1 MRYFAH
7 IWSARVQRGA
17 APKHAQHNAPAA
29 SPATNLAKRRTLVG
43 VGIAASCVAVTLA
56 PVSGM
61 EYTVAPGDALSSI
74 ADRHDVSVDQIVEAN
89 GLEDPDYIV
98 AGTPLR
104 IPSQAGTAAG
114 TTAASHT
121 VAPGDTLWDI
131 ASTYGVP
138 LGALAKLNNVGADA
152 IIHPR
157 QTLAL
162 PGADAGLGETVAD
175 TASPSQDT
183 PAPADATPKA
193 TSSGPST
200 HTVSAGESPWS
211 IANRWGVSV
220 DDLLAVNAMTRGDV
234 IRVGQTL
241 TMPGH
246 GTTSGELTNLPA
258 DLANSTERMALMPV
272 FDYWANEYSVPA
284 DLLKSL
290 TWFESGWNNT
300 KVSSA
305 DAIGIGQILPIT
317 AGFVS
322 EYLVGEELDP
332 WVPEQNIQLSARYL
346 RYLLDHAGSVELAVA
361 SYYQGLTATRQH
373 GIYSSSEFYVEGI
386 LAMRERFR

>member
-1 MRYFAH
+1 
-7 IWSARVQRGA
+7 
-17 APKHAQHNAPAA
+17 
-29 SPATNLAKRRTLVG
+29 
-43 VGIAASCVAVTLA
+43 
-56 PVSGM
+56 
-61 EYTVAPGDALSSI
+61 
-74 ADRHDVSVDQIVEAN
+74 
-89 GLEDPDYIV
+89 
-98 AGTPLR
+98 
-104 IPSQAGTAAG
+104 
-114 TTAASHT
+114 
-121 VAPGDTLWDI
+121 
-131 ASTYGVP
+131 
-138 LGALAKLNNVGADA
+138 
-152 IIHPR
+152 
-157 QTLAL
+157 
-162 PGADAGLGETVAD
+162 
-175 TASPSQDT
+175 
-183 PAPADATPKA
+183 
-193 TSSGPST
+193 
-200 HTVSAGESPWS
+200 VSAGESPWS